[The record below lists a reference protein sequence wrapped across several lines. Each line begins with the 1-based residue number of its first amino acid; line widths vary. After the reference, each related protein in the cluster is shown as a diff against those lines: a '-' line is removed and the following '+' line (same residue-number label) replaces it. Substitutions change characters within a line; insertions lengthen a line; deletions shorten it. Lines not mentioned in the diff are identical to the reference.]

1 VSTSLKGAL
10 ILLIVIILI
19 VVAIAF
25 LRPVFFEKGQ
35 RATSDA
41 SATEEIHWAG
51 DGYIGYFFLR
61 STEIKKQAP
70 RSGIELK
77 FTDDGG
83 AYADRLQNFSDG
95 EYDFI
100 VLPIAEY
107 IRHGLKH
114 KYPGVVVSALAGSK
128 GADAIVGFPDLMPN
142 GKINELND
150 ASIRIVYTSASPSSF
165 LLDLTISDFDLDQ
178 LQNDNSWR
186 YEVGSSEEVYSLAEK
201 SFKNNDRSIGDAF
214 VLWEPEVS
222 KAVEKLGMK
231 VLWSSEY
238 FSGYIEDV
246 IVFHRDLV
254 QKENGQLA
262 VKLLKTYF
270 RVFDS
275 YAADKDRMIADMS
288 KVIGLNKDVVENM
301 IKKIDFYDLRE
312 NCSQQFGIATGGA
325 GSYSDD
331 RIIGSIIACVNVM
344 DRVGTFD
351 ASELID
357 PYRIVN
363 SSFLEQLYQ
372 SGVRSLGG
380 TVSGALVEF
389 ESLSDAE
396 WSKLT
401 AVGTMR
407 IEPVTFQS
415 GTNRLDDAGKEI
427 VDRVA
432 QMLINNY
439 PDFRVEVGGHTG
451 TGDEQANK
459 KLSDSRAQIVMQ
471 RLIAVHQID
480 PDRLRAV
487 GYGSTRPPHRKSG
500 ESKRS
505 LRFRMPRVEF
515 VLKQDNVL

>member
-1 VSTSLKGAL
+1 M
-10 ILLIVIILI
+10 LLIIII
-19 VVAIAF
+19 FIIGAIAF
-25 LRPVFFEKGQ
+25 LRPIYFEKGQ

-41 SATEEIHWAG
+41 AVTDEIHWAG

-61 STEIKKQAP
+61 SPEMKKQAP
-70 RSGIELK
+70 RKGIELK

-83 AYADRLQNFSDG
+83 AYADRLQNFKDG

-114 KYPGVVVSALAGSK
+114 KYPGVIVSALAGSK
-128 GADAIVGFPDLMPN
+128 GADAIVGFPNLMPN

-150 ASIRIVYTSASPSSF
+150 ASLRIVYTSASPSSF

-178 LQNDNSWR
+178 LQNDNTWR
-186 YEVGSSEEVYSLAEK
+186 YEVGSSEEVYKLAEK
-201 SFKNNDRSIGDAF
+201 SFKNNDRSLGDAF
-214 VLWEPEVS
+214 VMWEPEVS
-222 KAVEKLGMK
+222 KAVEKLSLK

-246 IVFHRDLV
+246 MVFHRDLV
-254 QKENGQLA
+254 KKENGQLA
-262 VKLLKTYF
+262 LKLLKTYF
-270 RVFDS
+270 RVLDT
-275 YAADKDRMIADMS
+275 YASNKDLMISDMS
-288 KVIGLNKDVVENM
+288 KVTGLKRDIVKQMVR
-301 IKKIDFYDLRE
+301 KIDFYDLRE
-312 NCSQQFGIATGGA
+312 NCSQQFGIAMGGA
-325 GSYSDD
+325 GSYTDD

-351 ASELID
+351 ASKLTD

-363 SSFLEQLYQ
+363 SSFLEQLSQ
-372 SGVRSLGG
+372 SGVRALGG
-380 TVSGALVEF
+380 EIMDF
-389 ESLSDAE
+389 EPLSDPQ
-396 WSKLT
+396 WGKLI

-415 GTNRLDDAGKEI
+415 GTNRLDDTGKET
-427 VDRVA
+427 VDKVA

-439 PDFRVEVGGHTG
+439 PDFRVEIGGHTAPG
-451 TGDEQANK
+451 NAQANK
-459 KLSDSRAQIVMQ
+459 KLSDSRAQIAMQ

-487 GYGSTRPPHRKSG
+487 GYGDTKPLQRKPG
-500 ESKRS
+500 ESQRS

-515 VLKQDNVL
+515 ILKRDNIL